1 MKKILVSLVT
11 ILAVSVATFSA
22 TQALFSDTETS
33 EGNTFTAGSLD
44 LTVNG
49 SNDPLSV
56 LFTAEDLLPGVTKN
70 AGTVAVTNAG
80 SIPGKFTLMLSNVN
94 SNENSLLE
102 PETADGDVEDQEIDP
117 TGYNA
122 NTGDGELWDML
133 SLTLYVDTN
142 NDGVM
147 QWNEPVIVNAVH
159 TDMTTGGGFR
169 ILLDQD
175 LGTADLAHGFDG
187 IINPGQT
194 VHVGLL
200 VKFKDDSQLK
210 SQPQYNGLTNNM
222 AMTDDVSFDL
232 IFGLEQITE

>member
-1 MKKILVSLVT
+1 MKKIILSVLV
-11 ILAVSVATFSA
+11 ILAVSVASISA
-22 TQALFSDTETS
+22 TQALFTDEETS
-33 EGNTFTAGSLD
+33 TGNTFTAGSLD

-49 SNDPLSV
+49 ANAPLGV
-56 LFTAEDLLPGVTKN
+56 VFTSEELLPGSTKN
-70 AGTVAVTNAG
+70 AGTAAVTNSG
-80 SIPGKFTLMLSNVN
+80 TIPGKFTLMISNVV

-102 PETADGDVEDQEIDP
+102 PEIEDGDIDGQEIDP
-117 TGYNA
+117 TGYDA
-122 NTGDGELWDML
+122 NSGDGELWDML
-133 SLTLYVDTN
+133 SLTLYIDKN
-142 NDGVM
+142 NDGKM

-175 LGTADLAHGFDG
+175 LGTADTAHGFDG
-187 IINPGQT
+187 IINPGET

-200 VKFKDDSQLK
+200 VKFKDDSQLA

-232 IFGLEQITE
+232 IFGLEQVN